1 MSAIIVD
8 KSCIQVVVCWEMG
21 QTAHFT
27 GGQRPRNVHV
37 SAAENWW
44 FPLGLFR
51 GEPGLWVQSAR
62 CHVEEVNKKRFGEQG
77 ILKAVIP
84 RLHGFIDV
92 EATEGWASFNWTSR
106 AIGSVW
112 GFEGPA
118 MVLGMALDLKELT
131 SRGGNKCAPR
141 FCALERHCIGQW
153 GKEGRGQKLRMLSS
167 GPSF

>member
-1 MSAIIVD
+1 MLAIIVD

-21 QTAHFT
+21 QTAHFI
-27 GGQRPRNVHV
+27 GDQRPRNVNV
-37 SAAENWW
+37 SATENWW

-51 GEPGLWVQSAR
+51 GESGLWVGSAR

-84 RLHGFIDV
+84 HLHGFVDL
-92 EATEGWASFNWTSR
+92 EATEGWASFSWTSR

-112 GFEGPA
+112 GLEGPA
-118 MVLGMALDLKELT
+118 MVLGMALDLKELP
-131 SRGGNKCAPR
+131 SRGGNERAHR

-153 GKEGRGQKLRMLSS
+153 GKEGRKQKLRMLSS
-167 GPSF
+167 GPSS